1 MDSACLANTTRD
13 YGTRVTHVS
22 GKIISIQP
30 VPEYFSITW
39 MLGSRC
45 NYDCMYCPT
54 ELHDNTSTPHDLE
67 TMQTT
72 WRNIY
77 EQASTRGL
85 EFKLSFT
92 GGEVTANKNF
102 LPLIQWMRE
111 NYNDIK
117 HIAVTTNGSA
127 SENYYLRL
135 ADKVESISFSTHSE
149 HMDEQEFFN
158 KSLTLHRIM
167 TRPQKSFHVNI
178 MDEFWNQDRI
188 LMYKKWLSDHDISYS
203 MNSINLTNKIREYP
217 ILKGRYNLAV

>member
-1 MDSACLANTTRD
+1 MDSGCLANTTRD
-13 YGTRVTHVS
+13 YGTRIPHVS

-67 TMQTT
+67 TMQET

-85 EFKLSFT
+85 GFKLSFT

-111 NYNDIK
+111 DYKDIK

-158 KSLTLHRIM
+158 KSLAVNQVMI
-167 TRPQKSFHVNI
+167 RPQKSFHVNI
-178 MDEFWNQDRI
+178 MDEHWNQNRI
-188 LMYKKWLSDHDISYS
+188 SMYKKWLNDHDISHS
-203 MNSINLTNKIREYP
+203 VNAIDLTNKIRDYP

>member
-1 MDSACLANTTRD
+1 MVSDCLANTTRD
-13 YGTRVTHVS
+13 YGTRILHVS

-54 ELHDNTSTPHDLE
+54 ELHDNTSTPHDLQ
-67 TMQTT
+67 TMQTI

-77 EQASTRGL
+77 QQASTRSLG
-85 EFKLSFT
+85 FKLSFT

-102 LPLIQWMRE
+102 LPLIQWLRTD
-111 NYNDIK
+111 YKDIK

-127 SENYYLRL
+127 SENYYLKL
-135 ADKVESISFSTHSE
+135 ADQVESISFSTHSE

-158 KSLTLHRIM
+158 KSQAVNQVMI
-167 TRPQKSFHVNI
+167 RPEKSFHVNI
-178 MDEFWNQDRI
+178 MDEHWNQHRI
-188 LMYKKWLSDHDISYS
+188 PMYKKWLSDHDISHS
-203 MNSINLTNKIREYP
+203 INSINLDKKIRDYP

>member
-1 MDSACLANTTRD
+1 M
-13 YGTRVTHVS
+13 
-22 GKIISIQP
+22 
-30 VPEYFSITW
+30 
-39 MLGSRC
+39 
-45 NYDCMYCPT
+45 
-54 ELHDNTSTPHDLE
+54 
-67 TMQTT
+67 T

-127 SENYYLRL
+127 SERYYLRL

-158 KSLTLHRIM
+158 KSLTLHRTMIY
-167 TRPQKSFHVNI
+167 T
-178 MDEFWNQDRI
+178 
-188 LMYKKWLSDHDISYS
+188 
-203 MNSINLTNKIREYP
+203 
-217 ILKGRYNLAV
+217 

>member
-1 MDSACLANTTRD
+1 MDSGCLANTTRD
-13 YGTRVTHVS
+13 YGIRISQVS
-22 GKIISIQP
+22 EKIISIQP

-54 ELHDNTSTPHDLE
+54 ELHDNVSTPHDLE
-67 TMQTT
+67 TMQMT

-77 EQASTRGL
+77 QQASTRGL

-102 LPLIQWMRE
+102 LPLVQWMRE
-111 NYNDIK
+111 NYPDIK

-127 SENYYLRL
+127 SGNYYLKL

-158 KSLTLHRIM
+158 KCLVLHKIM
-167 TRPQKSFHVNI
+167 IRPEKSFHVNI
-178 MDEFWNQDRI
+178 MDEHWNQHRI
-188 LMYKKWLSDHDISYS
+188 PMYKKWLSDHDISHS
-203 MNSINLTNKIREYP
+203 VNTIDLGKKIRDYP

>member
-1 MDSACLANTTRD
+1 MDSGCLANTTRD
-13 YGTRVTHVS
+13 YGTRIQYVS

-54 ELHDNTSTPHDLE
+54 ELHDNVSVPHDLE

-77 EQASTRGL
+77 EQARTRQLG
-85 EFKLSFT
+85 FKISFT

-102 LPLIQWMRE
+102 LPLIQWLRTD
-111 NYNDIK
+111 YQDIK

-127 SENYYLRL
+127 SENYYLKL

-158 KSLTLHRIM
+158 KALAVNQVMI
-167 TRPQKSFHVNI
+167 PPDKSFHVNI
-178 MDEFWNQDRI
+178 MDEHWNQHRI
-188 LMYKKWLSDHDISYS
+188 PMYKKWLTKHDVSH
-203 MNSINLTNKIREYP
+203 SINTVELGRKIRDFP
-217 ILKGRYNLAV
+217 ILKGQYNLAV

>member
-1 MDSACLANTTRD
+1 MDSDCLANTTRD
-13 YGTRVTHVS
+13 YGTRILHVS
-22 GKIISIQP
+22 EKIISIQP

-77 EQASTRGL
+77 EQAHTRQLG
-85 EFKLSFT
+85 FKISFT

-102 LPLIQWMRE
+102 LSLIQWMRE

-149 HMDEQEFFN
+149 YMDEQEFFN
-158 KSLTLHRIM
+158 KSLTLHRTMI
-167 TRPQKSFHVNI
+167 RPQKSFHVNI

-188 LMYKKWLSDHDISYS
+188 VMYKKWLSEHDISHS
-203 MNSINLTNKIREYP
+203 INSINLTNKIREYP

>member
-1 MDSACLANTTRD
+1 MDYDCSADTTRD
-13 YGTRVTHVS
+13 YGTRIHHMS

-67 TMQTT
+67 IMQTT

-77 EQASTRGL
+77 QQASTRGL
-85 EFKLSFT
+85 GFKISFT

-102 LPLIQWMRE
+102 LPLIQWMRDD
-111 NYNDIK
+111 YKDIK

-127 SENYYLRL
+127 SKNYYLRL

-158 KSLTLHRIM
+158 KSLALDKAMI
-167 TRPQKSFHVNI
+167 RPEKSFHVNI
-178 MDEFWNQDRI
+178 MDEHWNQHRI
-188 LMYKKWLSDHDISYS
+188 PMYQKWLTDHDISH
-203 MNSINLTNKIREYP
+203 SINAINLDKKIRDYP
-217 ILKGRYNLAV
+217 ILKGNYNLAV

>member
-1 MDSACLANTTRD
+1 
-13 YGTRVTHVS
+13 
-22 GKIISIQP
+22 
-30 VPEYFSITW
+30 
-39 MLGSRC
+39 
-45 NYDCMYCPT
+45 MYCPT

-102 LPLIQWMRE
+102 LSLIEWMRE

-127 SENYYLRL
+127 SENYYLKL
-135 ADKVESISFSTHSE
+135 ADQVESISFSTHSE